1 LRYRAVLFDAGGT
14 LLFLDHARIAERL
27 STVCG
32 ARLTPAMLDQAAPAA
47 ALALDQAAGT
57 DGERAAR
64 YLEVLCLSA
73 GLPAARW
80 VAARRELHAMHRE
93 RHLWSGGEP
102 RNAAALERLR
112 ERGIRLGVVSNS
124 DGRVE
129 DALRA
134 AGLADYF
141 DVIVDSSVAGVEKP
155 DPRIFAAALEPLGV
169 APADALYVGDV
180 YEVDVV
186 GAHAAGLAA
195 ALVGPNAGT
204 VADVPSAPTVA
215 DLIGAL
221 LEGTSAAS
229 AAAGHPIRNPE

>member
-32 ARLTPAMLDQAAPAA
+32 ARLTGAMLDQAAPAA
-47 ALALDQAAGT
+47 ALALEQAAGT

-80 VAARRELHAMHRE
+80 ITARRELHAMHRE
-93 RHLWSGGEP
+93 RHLWSGGDP
-102 RNAAALERLR
+102 RNALALERLR
-112 ERGIRLGVVSNS
+112 ERGVLLGVVSNS

-141 DVIVDSSVAGVEKP
+141 DVIIDSSIAGVEKP
-155 DPRIFAAALEPLGV
+155 DPRIFAAALGQLGV
-169 APADALYVGDV
+169 AAADALYIGDV

-195 ALVGPNAGT
+195 ALVGPNAGS
-204 VADVPSAPTVA
+204 VANVRSAPTVA
-215 DLIGAL
+215 DLIGTL
-221 LEGTSAAS
+221 LEEPAAESAAV
-229 AAAGHPIRNPE
+229 GNPIPNPE